1 MIAIPINATR
11 MPRSNMRGARVGL
24 DAIAVK
30 FRLLA
35 LLFLLAGLGTTDAVA
50 QAARQDAALFP
61 AAAVRFLDGELP
73 LMEAA
78 IKDRDR
84 DFFEESMARTVSF
97 SEDWGFKARANPELA
112 PYQACTDAVSDY
124 VVVGLCR
131 LMPASSACDPTLAT
145 HFDASV
151 RSCRAAAR

>member
-1 MIAIPINATR
+1 M
-11 MPRSNMRGARVGL
+11 GL
-24 DAIAVK
+24 DAIAAK

-35 LLFLLAGLGTTDAVA
+35 LLLLLAGVGHTDSIA

-78 IKDRDR
+78 IKERDR

-97 SEDWGFKARANPELA
+97 SEDWGFKARANPDLA
-112 PYQACTDAVSDY
+112 PFQACTDAVSDY

-131 LMPASSACDPTLAT
+131 LMPASSACDPALAT

>member
-1 MIAIPINATR
+1 M
-11 MPRSNMRGARVGL
+11 GL
-24 DAIAVK
+24 DAIAAK

-35 LLFLLAGLGTTDAVA
+35 LLLLLAGMGTTDSIA
-50 QAARQDAALFP
+50 QATRQDAALFP

-78 IKDRDR
+78 IKERDR

-97 SEDWGFKARANPELA
+97 SEDWGFKARANPDLA

-131 LMPASSACDPTLAT
+131 LMPASSACDPALAT

>member
-1 MIAIPINATR
+1 MA
-11 MPRSNMRGARVGL
+11 
-24 DAIAVK
+24 
-30 FRLLA
+30 
-35 LLFLLAGLGTTDAVA
+35 LAGLGSADVIA
-50 QAARQDAALFP
+50 QSAREDAALFP
-61 AAAVRFLDGELP
+61 AAAVRFLDSELP

-97 SEDWGFKARANPELA
+97 SEDWGFKARANPDLA

-131 LMPASSACDPTLAT
+131 LMPASSACDPALAT

>member
-1 MIAIPINATR
+1 M
-11 MPRSNMRGARVGL
+11 GL
-24 DAIAVK
+24 DAIAAK

-35 LLFLLAGLGTTDAVA
+35 LLLLLAGVGHTDSIA

-73 LMEAA
+73 LMEVA
-78 IKDRDR
+78 IKERDR

-97 SEDWGFKARANPELA
+97 SEDWGFKARANPDLA

-131 LMPASSACDPTLAT
+131 LMPASSACDPALAT
-145 HFDASV
+145 HFDVSV

>member
-1 MIAIPINATR
+1 M
-11 MPRSNMRGARVGL
+11 GL
-24 DAIAVK
+24 DAIAAK

-35 LLFLLAGLGTTDAVA
+35 LLLLLAGVGHTDSIA

-78 IKDRDR
+78 IKERDR

-97 SEDWGFKARANPELA
+97 SEDWGFKARANPDLA

-131 LMPASSACDPTLAT
+131 LMPASSACDPALAT

>member
-1 MIAIPINATR
+1 M
-11 MPRSNMRGARVGL
+11 GL
-24 DAIAVK
+24 DAIAAK

-35 LLFLLAGLGTTDAVA
+35 LLLLLAGVGHTDSIA

-73 LMEAA
+73 LMEVA
-78 IKDRDR
+78 IKERDR

-97 SEDWGFKARANPELA
+97 SEDWGFKARANPDLA

-131 LMPASSACDPTLAT
+131 LMPASSACDPALAT